1 MRYVLLFAI
10 ALITVTS
17 CKENTTPANNNTV
30 ADLSKKESEPVIE
43 KQPNKIPEKFKE
55 YWYNGTAEVSSY
67 ALEQARYGE
76 LRDGN
81 AVLIFVTEPFNPKKQ
96 VKADRPDKNDVSV
109 LKLNSTKKFN
119 TGVYPYSIMTS
130 TFYPVSN
137 DQHALKVNNSV
148 QEWCGHVFT
157 QLNNRK
163 AFNINSYSYFESEGD
178 QKMTLSKAILEN
190 ELYNQLRIDPSTL
203 PIGEQ
208 TIIPDFSYLR
218 LAHKEIKAYACTATL
233 EQKEVNSVYTLHYPE
248 INRTLAITFTSNFP
262 YTILSWEET
271 YRSGFG
277 ANAKSMTTKA
287 TLKKTLNIP
296 YWAKNSNQDEIL
308 RNELMLD

>member
-1 MRYVLLFAI
+1 MRYLLLFVI
-10 ALITVTS
+10 ALVTVTS
-17 CKENTTPANNNTV
+17 CKENTPPVNDNPVAKISEKEPTPVEKKQTTEI
-30 ADLSKKESEPVIE
+30 SKA
-43 KQPNKIPEKFKE
+43 FKE
-55 YWYNGTAEVSSY
+55 YWYNGTAEINSY
-67 ALEQARYGE
+67 TLEQARYGE
-76 LRDGN
+76 SRDGN

-137 DQHALKVNNSV
+137 DQHALKVTNSV

-157 QLNNRK
+157 QLNNQK

-178 QKMTLSKAILEN
+178 QKTTLSKAILEN
-190 ELYNQLRIDPSTL
+190 ELYNKIRLDPNTL

-218 LAHKEIKAYACTATL
+218 LAHKELKAYACTATL
-233 EQKEVNSVYTLHYPE
+233 EQKDSNSIYSLHYPE

-271 YRSGFG
+271 YSSGFG
-277 ANAKSMTTKA
+277 PNAKSMTTKA